1 MWYVWPALKEHTA
14 LYEKPTSELRDITY
28 HIGSHMLHATQ
39 RKWMHPALL
48 SIIGREVSRVEMYW
62 YKPADLFHDH
72 KNNINKII
80 SVFTALVA
88 KNSQTFPT

>member
-1 MWYVWPALKEHTA
+1 
-14 LYEKPTSELRDITY
+14 
-28 HIGSHMLHATQ
+28 
-39 RKWMHPALL
+39 MHPALL